1 MDQTNTQSTINI
13 TMLGKRSRSQAHER
27 GVSRSKSKMPD
38 LFFANES
45 LAQSGRFQIPALS
58 KRGCCHQAS
67 KPLVVLAS
75 FMMHGIRVSP
85 SHKRPVV
92 AFALVKLFTSSPFC
106 SPVLALKVLVHQ
118 GHCCCPHSHNCDGG
132 PPLKGRY
139 RTCSSF
145 NLCLLS
151 PRQLLHL
158 VTSLHSSR
166 RQWQGWLFLSG
177 SIPLAV
183 KGTAHSRLSGRLFVC
198 TPATHTMTSP

>member
-118 GHCCCPHSHNCDGG
+118 GHCCCPHSHNCDGASIERQV
-132 PPLKGRY
+132 PHLLQLQPL
-139 RTCSSF
+139 
-145 NLCLLS
+145 
-151 PRQLLHL
+151 
-158 VTSLHSSR
+158 
-166 RQWQGWLFLSG
+166 
-177 SIPLAV
+177 LAV
-183 KGTAHSRLSGRLFVC
+183 TA
-198 TPATHTMTSP
+198 TAPSPGDVLTLQ